1 MIKHRFMQLKI
12 VLLIFCGLFVSIQSS
27 AQIGYQISLLDTKT
41 GEPRTNERVNVSVK
55 ISDSKGSLICDE
67 TLSATSDAFGVLS
80 LTIGDASTFANVDWQ
95 NMPLNVSTTVDGILI
110 GSSDILTV
118 PIAEYAKTTG
128 TLTKELLC
136 SKTWSNGFAS
146 STIEFR
152 IDGTGTM
159 GSKDF
164 HYSIDNNFVILE
176 YVSEGAT
183 CGHVFIYNKDT
194 KHLVDTESRQY
205 VYR

>member
-1 MIKHRFMQLKI
+1 M
-12 VLLIFCGLFVSIQSS
+12 
-27 AQIGYQISLLDTKT
+27 
-41 GEPRTNERVNVSVK
+41 
-55 ISDSKGSLICDE
+55 
-67 TLSATSDAFGVLS
+67 
-80 LTIGDASTFANVDWQ
+80 
-95 NMPLNVSTTVDGILI
+95 
-110 GSSDILTV
+110 

-136 SKTWSNGFAS
+136 SKTWSRGFAP
-146 STIEFR
+146 TIEFR

-159 GSKDF
+159 GSNDF

>member
-136 SKTWSNGFAS
+136 SKTWSRGFAP
-146 STIEFR
+146 TIEFR

-159 GSKDF
+159 GSNDF